1 MRAGVTRPVPSVVLD
16 LHVNVR
22 QTLAVAAALA
32 LLAAAPASAR
42 VIQAE
47 TILPPGQSGFVG
59 PDGQS
64 AHGLDQLSLFEKLIF
79 KPEPLGAGPGGTTPS
94 EPRPGVTIRRD
105 DFGVPAI
112 TATNESDLWWGA
124 GYAVAQDRLGE
135 MELFR
140 RRGAGTLAEV
150 LGKDSLK
157 DDFIARRDYYTD
169 GELMEQFQKL
179 PADLRARTQAYVD
192 GVNAWITH
200 VRQTPADM
208 PSEFTTLNVPLRDWT
223 LLDTL
228 RIGVLLARTI
238 PSGDGNELQ
247 NLGALRKL
255 GAKKFDQYLPLRVPG
270 EIRTIPARAGSFP
283 SRPGR
288 TAAQEKAAYARSQAW
303 LEKIKLPKA
312 SSSSAKAARIL
323 TGFEREAHGIDV
335 GLGGVQGSFMWAI
348 RRDSD
353 KHTFFFN
360 GPQLGYQSPNTF
372 VEFDLQAPGINLH
385 TATAP
390 GVPVNSNGYNEHVAW
405 GVTSGL
411 SDDDDLYVEKLKGK
425 EKYLFKG
432 KVRKMSCRDEKFD
445 YRDGGTMKSVTKRVC
460 RTVHG
465 PVQATAGG
473 YAFARRYAI
482 WGREVETLEALAVL
496 GASTSLK
503 DVDRA
508 LLKTTWTENI
518 LAADDQGH
526 IGFWHPGLYPLRNVK
541 WDERLPLP
549 GDGSAEWNG
558 LLPRSKDPHVI
569 DPPGQNWLV
578 NWNNI
583 PAKGW
588 TYGDAPARE
597 QLRGSFH
604 RIAVMQ
610 RFVSEAAKAPDSFD
624 AGTIDILRSTSS
636 TATQRPT
643 AQRILERAAS
653 GARGPAADV
662 LNTLLAWDGNFTRTA
677 EDGTLEPGVATWQA
691 FKAAAERVMFGTR
704 VSPAVDSL
712 LESPGSEGF
721 VESTYGET
729 IALRKLPAA
738 RLQKAA
744 ADAAAE
750 LTKTYSSA
758 DPAKWRLKRPTVSA
772 EVQGLASAP
781 PTPLQNRGTYEMAVE
796 LGG

>member
-1 MRAGVTRPVPSVVLD
+1 MKTRLLAGVL
-16 LHVNVR
+16 L
-22 QTLAVAAALA
+22 TLG
-32 LLAAAPASAR
+32 LLIAAPASAR

-64 AHGLDQLSLFEKLIF
+64 PHGQDQLSLFEKLIF
-79 KPEPLGAGPGGTTPS
+79 KSEPLGGGSGGTTPS

-112 TATNESDLWWGA
+112 TATNESDLWWGV

-135 MELFR
+135 LELFR

-150 LGKDSLK
+150 LGKGSLE
-157 DDFIARRDYYTD
+157 DDVIARRDYYTD
-169 GELMEQFQKL
+169 SELMAMFQKL
-179 PADLRARTQAYVD
+179 PATLRARTQAYVD

-208 PSEFTTLNVPLRDWT
+208 PNEFSLLKVPLNDWT
-223 LLDTL
+223 LLDSL

-238 PSGDGNELQ
+238 PSGDGNELA
-247 NLGALRKL
+247 NLAALRKL
-255 GAKKFDQYLPLRVPG
+255 GAKRFAQYLPLRVGG
-270 EIRTIPARAGSFP
+270 EIPTIPARAGSFP

-288 TAAQEKAAYARSQAW
+288 TRAQEKTAFARSQLW
-303 LEKIKLPKA
+303 LKKVPLPKA
-312 SSSSAKAARIL
+312 PSPAEAARIP
-323 TGFEREAHGIDV
+323 TGFERTAHAIDV
-335 GLGGVQGSFMWAI
+335 GLGKPGGSFMWAI
-348 RRDSD
+348 RRASDS
-353 KHTFFFN
+353 HTFFFN

-372 VEFDLQAPGINLH
+372 VEFDLTAPGVNLH

-411 SDDDDLYVEKLKGK
+411 SDDDDLYVEKLAGK
-425 EKYLFKG
+425 ERYRFKG
-432 KVRKMSCRDEKFD
+432 KVVKMSCRNETFK
-445 YRDGGTMKSVTKRVC
+445 YAEGQAMKSVNRRLC

-465 PVQATAGG
+465 PVQATARG
-473 YAFARRYAI
+473 YVFARRYAI
-482 WGREVETLEALAVL
+482 WGHELETLEALANI
-496 GASTSLK
+496 GAATSVQ
-503 DVDRA
+503 DVDEA

-526 IGFWHPGLYPLRNVK
+526 IGYWHPGLYPLRNVS

-558 LLPRSKDPHVI
+558 LLPRKKDPRVI

-578 NWNNI
+578 NWNNT

-604 RIAVMQ
+604 RVALLQ
-610 RFVSEAAKAPDSFD
+610 QLVSAAAKDPSSFD
-624 AGTIDILRSTSS
+624 AGTIAVVRNLSS
-636 TATQRPT
+636 IATQRAV
-643 AQRILERAAS
+643 AQKLLARAAK
-653 GARGPAADV
+653 GANGPAADV

-677 EDGTLEPGVATWQA
+677 EDGTLEPAVDTWKV
-691 FKAAAERVMFGTR
+691 FKAEAEKVMFGKL
-704 VSPAVDSL
+704 SPA
-712 LESPGSEGF
+712 LEGLFEKPGSEGF
-721 VESTYGET
+721 IESTYGET
-729 IALRKLPAA
+729 LALRKLSPAK
-738 RLQKAA
+738 LQKAA
-744 ADAAAE
+744 ADAAAA
-750 LTKTYSSA
+750 LTATYGSP
-758 DPAKWRLKRPTVSA
+758 DPSKWRLKRPTVSA
-772 EVQGLASAP
+772 EVQGLAPAP